1 MLRTWMKAGQMAVLA
16 LGLSAAGGCAAAA
29 VAAAGAGGGIYLT
42 SQGAE
47 SMTNTSA
54 ATVAGRVPGV
64 LSSMGITVTDHK
76 TEHNGTEHEWT
87 GTGTDN
93 MEVHV
98 QVKAESNGTSRVTAS
113 ARKNMAQWDK
123 DYAQQIVARITGS

>member
-1 MLRTWMKAGQMAVLA
+1 MLRTWMKAGQAAVLA
-16 LGLSAAGGCAAAA
+16 LGLAAAGGCAAAA
-29 VAAAGAGGGIYLT
+29 VAAAGAGGGVYLT

-47 SMTNTSA
+47 SMLNSPA
-54 ATVAGRVPGV
+54 ATVAARVPGV

-76 TEHNGTEHEWT
+76 TEHNGDEHEWT
-87 GTGTDN
+87 GTGNDN

-123 DYAQQIVARITGS
+123 DYAQQIVAHITGS

>member
-1 MLRTWMKAGQMAVLA
+1 MLRTWIKAGQMAVLA
-16 LGLSAAGGCAAAA
+16 LGLASAGGCMAAA
-29 VAAAGAGGGIYLT
+29 VAAGAGGGIYLT

-47 SMTNTSA
+47 SMVSMSA
-54 ATVAGRVPGV
+54 STLAGRVPGV
-64 LSSMGITVTDHK
+64 LSSMGITVTNHEMD
-76 TEHNGTEHEWT
+76 GDEHEWT

-98 QVKAESNGTSRVTAS
+98 QVKAESTGTSRVTAS

-123 DYAQQIVARITGS
+123 DYAQQIVTRISAAM